1 MQKVNI
7 VNNIFQTNGQN
18 TTPVKLKLEQGAISN
33 NKFIGENCGYGVRIN
48 PIDTRD
54 TSWTSEEMPDEFNID
69 IAIESND
76 FSGITLTD
84 TMRGVIDLN
93 TGETT
98 GAIKVANNDFSGI
111 TQHLLL
117 IVAKMLLWNRKII
130 ILM

>member
-1 MQKVNI
+1 
-7 VNNIFQTNGQN
+7 
-18 TTPVKLKLEQGAISN
+18 
-33 NKFIGENCGYGVRIN
+33 
-48 PIDTRD
+48 
-54 TSWTSEEMPDEFNID
+54 MPDEFNID